1 MKNINDLTIAEM
13 EEIEKI
19 AGQPFTD
26 IADMDKPRS
35 GLMKAIAFVIK
46 KSEDP
51 KFTLKDAGGMT
62 LTEINALIIPD
73 GFDEV
78 PKS

>member
-26 IADMDKPRS
+26 IADLDKPRS
-35 GLMKAIAFVIK
+35 GLMKAIAYTIK

-51 KFTLKDAGGMT
+51 KFTLKDAGEMT
-62 LTEINALIIPD
+62 LSDINALIMPD

>member
-26 IADMDKPRS
+26 IADLDKPRS

-46 KSEDP
+46 KSEDSS
-51 KFTLKDAGGMT
+51 FTLKQAGEMT
-62 LTEINALIIPD
+62 LSDINALIMPD